1 MSTEDTWVE
10 VPAIA
15 LSVFELS
22 GADLAG
28 GPFFGL
34 HFQSSLD
41 PLNHAVLVSALYR
54 ASALTGD
61 DHPALVLTILQT
73 YSAILGAD
81 FPPPL
86 SFDVADNGLLHG
98 IHGSY
103 SGLGLDE

>member
-1 MSTEDTWVE
+1 MS
-10 VPAIA
+10 AIA
-15 LSVFELS
+15 LAVFELG

-41 PLNHAVLVSALYR
+41 PLNHAVLVSALDR
-54 ASALTGD
+54 TSALAGD
-61 DHPALVLTILQT
+61 DHPALILPILQT

-81 FPPPL
+81 LPL
-86 SFDVADNGLLHG
+86 PLGFDVADNGLLHS
-98 IHGSY
+98 IHGGY